1 MTLESELIETMA
13 RAMWIARG
21 GLGRIWDECKTHPP
35 KEGSELYN
43 SVVLT
48 WDQAKAA
55 LSAHSAFL
63 AERGLK
69 VVWREATRHQ
79 IKVMKGAVKRYN
91 KSLGHGESA
100 SSEAFPTIYYESGV
114 VAAPDLFAE
123 APDAR

>member
-1 MTLESELIETMA
+1 MTLKSELIEALKLAILKAWAPQCTDCTPDYPA
-13 RAMWIARG
+13 GCGCAQDAA
-21 GLGRIWDECKTHPP
+21 E
-35 KEGSELYN
+35 
-43 SVVLT
+43 
-48 WDQAKAA
+48 AA
-55 LSAHSAFL
+55 LDTYSAFL

-69 VVWREATRHQ
+69 VVGREATRHQ

>member
-1 MTLESELIETMA
+1 MSLKSELIEAMA
-13 RAMWIARG
+13 NEVLKKLKSEDSLWSY
-21 GLGRIWDECKTHPP
+21 CSKTG
-35 KEGSELYN
+35 KIR
-43 SVVLT
+43 SVDLDGTFDVKSLL
-48 WDQAKAA
+48 ASA

-69 VVWREATRHQ
+69 VVGREATRHQ